1 LVVVVLVEQVQVG
14 MVVTQYSLQ
23 LPPLLAAVAVVL
35 MELLHMQ
42 EITVALAVVQ
52 AQEVVVQLVVLALEL
67 LVKEP
72 MAVPYLVW
80 VVQEMVVVLDKAE
93 LTQQVIVRV

>member
-23 LPPLLAAVAVVL
+23 LLPLQVAVAVEL

-42 EITVALAVVQ
+42 EVTAVQAVEQ
-52 AQEVVVQLVVLALEL
+52 AQEVVAQLVVLALEL

-72 MAVPYLVW
+72 MAVPFLVW
-80 VVQEMVVVLDKAE
+80 VQQEMVVVLAKAE